1 MQINTVQRH
10 EILQHLNL
18 VKYSKITNIENIF
31 DILILVKVYS
41 KVLEI
46 EGKKISIKNILT
58 MT

>member
-10 EILQHLNL
+10 EILQYLNL
-18 VKYSKITNIENIF
+18 VKYSKITTIENIF

-46 EGKKISIKNILT
+46 EGKKISIKT
-58 MT
+58 S